1 MDIFLWAVPERKLFA
16 SKTNAL
22 WKLLPSLKAWLPWF
36 RFLAEKSNSVGR
48 YVVWLGFF
56 NYLFDHFSKNKKL
69 GKTFGLRTFFQPG
82 HLHSIFHVSL
92 KTVICIQ
99 ITLGCS
105 GLCPAGFWLSSRM
118 DILHHLWI
126 SCSNDYLHFEKDFS
140 TVNSEFPLLQFVT
153 VASSFFCCSSLQ
165 RAWLLSAVLSCL

>member
-1 MDIFLWAVPERKLFA
+1 MDIFLWAVPERKLFT

-36 RFLAEKSNSVGR
+36 RFLAEKSNSVEE

-56 NYLFDHFSKNKKL
+56 NYLIIFPKNKKL
-69 GKTFGLRTFFQPG
+69 GKTFGLWTFFQPE
-82 HLHSIFHVSL
+82 HLHFIFHVSL
-92 KTVICIQ
+92 KTVIYIQ

-126 SCSNDYLHFEKDFS
+126 SCSNDYLHCEKDFT
-140 TVNSEFPLLQFVT
+140 TVKSEFPLLQFVT
-153 VASSFFCCSSLQ
+153 IASLVFCCSSLQ
-165 RAWLLSAVLSCL
+165 RAWLISTVLSCL